1 MLEIFRDIT
10 RRSRIQL
17 LLTGLLLLF
26 VFKVVFDKSGSIF
39 LLLINDILIIFVFY
53 YLVLLVHE
61 MIFRKKN
68 SPISLIV
75 SMLILFAVT
84 LLIVNL
90 SGTLFQGEDN
100 KGLVSFLKQ
109 NDSVSIL
116 FSLII
121 NSFIIFVL
129 AYSFLVFRELFFL
142 KQKRNLNSYY
152 TALIVFLLLSSFSSV
167 LDQYEDVRFI
177 KLALT
182 ANTII
187 LITINSA
194 RISWI
199 AFLNKKEKRQLLG
212 LSVGMILLFSFYI
225 SNSTDNG
232 IVYSTIGYFSNT
244 LNQFN
249 LLIAIYG
256 LIYFGF
262 LFFTTLFHLP
272 TAEAYDRKA
281 TEVSALQYFSK
292 MINQVLDFEEMLET
306 ITEQA
311 LNVSNSDHA
320 FILMGGEQPNPP
332 SGLKN
337 ISSVNANRI
346 YSEYNKRSD
355 LQKQS
360 AVLSFNFDTK
370 LLTKETN
377 ERVSEITVTKFK
389 GHNHSNGLLFVS
401 RKESIPYDEE
411 ERNLIQTFTDYAS
424 IAIENSRL
432 LAESIEKER
441 LEQELQVAREMQFKL
456 LPQKIPEFSE
466 FEISAVFI
474 PAFEVGGDYYDF
486 FELKE
491 NKLGFVIADVSGKG
505 VSAAFIMAEI
515 RGIFES
521 LSKSGGSPKETLI
534 NANMILERTLDK
546 KSFISGIYGYISR
559 DTGELVFCRAGH
571 PSLIIAGEEGVREYT
586 PAGCGLGLTYSEI
599 FETTLE
605 EIKIK
610 LKKDEIIVLYTDG
623 ITESKNSK
631 HEDFGIE
638 RLKEIIDNNKSET
651 AERISSEIIK
661 EVTTFSENH
670 SQHDDIT
677 LVIFKWK
684 QINGVKING

>member
-1 MLEIFRDIT
+1 MLFLREMLEILRNIT
-10 RRSRIQL
+10 KRTRIQL

-26 VFKVVFDKSGSIF
+26 IYKVLFDPASSIF
-39 LLLINDILIIFVFY
+39 ILLINDLLVVFVFY
-53 YLVLLVHE
+53 YVVLIVHE
-61 MIFRKKN
+61 MIFRKRN
-68 SPISLIV
+68 HPLTLIV
-75 SMLILFAVT
+75 SMLILFAAT

-90 SGTLFQGEDN
+90 SGSFFQGEDN
-100 KGLVSFLKQ
+100 KGLIAFLRN
-109 NDSVSIL
+109 NDSASIL
-116 FSLII
+116 FSYII
-121 NSFIIFVL
+121 NSYIIFVL

-212 LSVGMILLFSFYI
+212 ISVGMILLFSFYI
-225 SNSTDNG
+225 ANSTDNG

-244 LNQFN
+244 LNHFN
-249 LLIAIYG
+249 LLISIYG
-256 LIYFGF
+256 LICFGF

-292 MINQVLDFEEMLET
+292 MINRVLDFKEMLET

-320 FILMGGEQPNPP
+320 FIVMDGEQQN
-332 SGLKN
+332 GIKGMKN
-337 ISSVNANRI
+337 ISMVNASRI
-346 YSEYNKRSD
+346 YSEYKKRSN
-355 LQKQS
+355 LQKQN
-360 AVLSFNFDTK
+360 AVLSFNFDSM
-370 LLTKETN
+370 LLAKETN
-377 ERVSEITVTKFK
+377 EKVSEVTVTKFK
-389 GHNHSNGLLFVS
+389 GHNQSSGLLFVS

-411 ERNLIQTFTDYAS
+411 ERSLIQTFTDYAS

-432 LAESIEKER
+432 MAESIEKER

-456 LPQKIPEFSE
+456 LPQKIPECKE
-466 FEISAVFI
+466 LEISAVFI

-486 FELKE
+486 FELE
-491 NKLGFVIADVSGKG
+491 DNKLGFVIADVSGKG

-521 LSKSGGSPKETLI
+521 LSKSGSSPKETLI
-534 NANMILERTLDK
+534 NVNLILERTLDK
-546 KSFISGIYGYISR
+546 KSFVSGIYGYIAR
-559 DTGELVFCRAGH
+559 NTGELVFCRAGH
-571 PSLIIAGEEGVREYT
+571 PSLLIAGKEGMREYT

-605 EIKIK
+605 EIKVK
-610 LKKDEIIVLYTDG
+610 LEKDDILILYTDG
-623 ITESKNSK
+623 ITEAKNCK
-631 HEDFGIE
+631 DEDFGIQK
-638 RLKEIIDNNKSET
+638 LKEIISNYKRESS
-651 AERISSEIIK
+651 ERISSEIIR

-684 QINGVKING
+684 Q

>member
-1 MLEIFRDIT
+1 MLEILRNIT
-10 RRSRIQL
+10 KKSRIQL
-17 LLTGLLLLF
+17 LLTGFLLLF
-26 VFKVVFDKSGSIF
+26 VYKVLFDKSGSIF
-39 LLLINDILIIFVFY
+39 LLIINDLLIIFVFY
-53 YLVLLVHE
+53 YLVLVVHE
-61 MIFRKKN
+61 IIFRKRN

-84 LLIVNL
+84 LLVVNL
-90 SGTLFQGEDN
+90 SGTFFQGEDN
-100 KGLVSFLKQ
+100 KGLIIFLKQ

-116 FSLII
+116 FSFII

-152 TALIVFLLLSSFSSV
+152 TALIIFLLLSSFSSV
-167 LDQYEDVRFI
+167 LDQFEDVRFI

-212 LSVGMILLFSFYI
+212 ISVGMILLFSFYI

-249 LLIAIYG
+249 LLISIYG

-292 MINQVLDFEEMLET
+292 MINRVLDFEEMLET

-320 FILMGGEQPNPP
+320 FIIMDGEQQKFPT
-332 SGLKN
+332 GLKN
-337 ISSVNANRI
+337 ISIVNANRI
-346 YSEYNKRSD
+346 YSEYRKRSN
-355 LQKQS
+355 LQKENT
-360 AVLSFNFDTK
+360 VFSFNIDPT

-377 ERVSEITVTKFK
+377 EKVSEITVTKFK
-389 GHNHSNGLLFVS
+389 GHNNSNGLLFVS

-411 ERNLIQTFTDYAS
+411 ERSLIQTFTDYAS

-441 LEQELQVAREMQFKL
+441 LEQELQVAREMQLKL
-456 LPQKIPEFSE
+456 LPQKIPEYKE

-486 FELKE
+486 FELE
-491 NKLGFVIADVSGKG
+491 GNKLGFVIADVSGKG

-521 LSKSGGSPKETLI
+521 LAKSGSSPKEILI
-534 NANMILERTLDK
+534 KANMILERTLDK
-546 KSFISGIYGYISR
+546 KSFVSGIYGYIAR
-559 DTGELVFCRAGH
+559 NTGELVFCRAGH
-571 PSLIIAGEEGVREYT
+571 PSLLIAGKEGIKEHT

-605 EIKIK
+605 EIKVK
-610 LKKDEIIVLYTDG
+610 LEKDEIVVLYTDG

-631 HEDFGIE
+631 KKI
-638 RLKEIIDNNKSET
+638 
-651 AERISSEIIK
+651 
-661 EVTTFSENH
+661 
-670 SQHDDIT
+670 
-677 LVIFKWK
+677 LV
-684 QINGVKING
+684 

>member
-1 MLEIFRDIT
+1 MLEILRNIT
-10 RRSRIQL
+10 KRSRIQL
-17 LLTGLLLLF
+17 LLTGFLLLF
-26 VFKVVFDKSGSIF
+26 VYKVLFDISSSIL

-53 YLVLLVHE
+53 YLVLVVHE
-61 MIFRKKN
+61 IIFRKRN
-68 SPISLIV
+68 SPLSLII

-84 LLIVNL
+84 LLVVNL
-90 SGTLFQGEDN
+90 SGTFFQGEDN
-100 KGLVSFLKQ
+100 KGLIIFLKK

-116 FSLII
+116 FSFII

-212 LSVGMILLFSFYI
+212 ISIGMILLFSFYI

-249 LLIAIYG
+249 LLISIYG

-292 MINQVLDFEEMLET
+292 MINRVLDFEEMLET

-320 FILMGGEQPNPP
+320 FIVMDGEQQKFPT
-332 SGLKN
+332 GLKN
-337 ISSVNANRI
+337 ISIVNANRI
-346 YSEYNKRSD
+346 YSEYWKRSN
-355 LQKQS
+355 LQKQNS
-360 AVLSFNFDTK
+360 VLSFNFDPM

-377 ERVSEITVTKFK
+377 EKVSEITVTRFK
-389 GHNHSNGLLFVS
+389 GHNNSNGLLFVS

-411 ERNLIQTFTDYAS
+411 ERSLIQTFTDYAS

-441 LEQELQVAREMQFKL
+441 LEQELQVAREMQLKL
-456 LPQKIPEFSE
+456 LPQKIPEYKE

-486 FELKE
+486 FELEE

-521 LSKSGGSPKETLI
+521 LAKSGSSPKETLVK
-534 NANMILERTLDK
+534 ANMILERTLDK
-546 KSFISGIYGYISR
+546 KSFVSGIYGYIAR
-559 DTGELVFCRAGH
+559 NTGELVFCRAGH
-571 PSLIIAGEEGVREYT
+571 PSLLIAGREGIREYT

-605 EIKIK
+605 EIKVK
-610 LKKDEIIVLYTDG
+610 LEKDDVVILYTDG

-638 RLKEIIDNNKSET
+638 KLKEIINNNKSESSDK
-651 AERISSEIIK
+651 ISSEIIK

-684 QINGVKING
+684 Q